1 MKTLKKL
8 KKTDRILEN
17 LAQKRTKNLDKSY
30 AIIEFP
36 DYETKLKALSPD
48 LRLFGIF
55 INGNI
60 CMIDDAD
67 KKLTLTCNN
76 VLWGT
81 SIKHFYEEI
90 NSVLEKK
97 NMSGN

>member
-1 MKTLKKL
+1 MKNLKKI
-8 KKTDRILEN
+8 KKTERILQN
-17 LAQKRTKNLDKSY
+17 LDHKRIKNLDKSY

-36 DYETKLKALSPD
+36 DYETKLKALSSD
-48 LRLFGIF
+48 LRLFGIY

-76 VLWGT
+76 VHWGS
-81 SIKHFYEEI
+81 SINHFTTEI